1 MLNTDPEL
9 KNLYKSDSI
18 DKNLIL
24 DFYRPGFDEPFLHIG
39 GTGNIM
45 GETMEIDESMS
56 SGQNIEFGSC
66 EASQLKVTLVDVHE
80 SVKGTYVSVY
90 QTLDGIYPDTAL
102 FPGTDLHPSGYT
114 MPLGKYVVQSAE
126 RQANRK
132 YRDLVALD
140 FMGLF
145 DVNVIDWYNSLTF
158 PMTLRQFRA
167 SLCRHIGVTEEI
179 PDYLPND
186 DMLVDKTIDTEELI
200 GRDVLI
206 ACEQANGAFG
216 HFDRNGVLQH
226 VVLQPNDRLVPSMD
240 LLPDDG
246 LYPQAPGDMNTQ
258 IYDEQLDPYLLISCI
273 FEEHTVKSID
283 KVQIRQEEGDI
294 GAIYGTGTNAYTVE
308 GNFLMYGKNA
318 DQLAEI
324 AQNIYG
330 MVSGRMYIPFESES
344 KGLPYL
350 EVGDAARFEFG
361 SDFIVS
367 YIIKRTLKGIY
378 ALRDSYSA
386 TGEEIRSTES
396 NINTE
401 IIQLKG
407 KSAIFKKS
415 VEEVSANLTD
425 LEKNTESQFKITA
438 DQIVAEVK
446 RAKEAEA
453 SLTVEANRI
462 ATNVTNL
469 ENNTNSKIEQ
479 LSSQI
484 SLKVSQGDL
493 VSAMQMEV
501 NKEGA
506 SITFE
511 TGHFIVKGQNFY
523 VNADGSGGA
532 ANGNLTWD
540 TNGKITV
547 KGATIE
553 GALVSSTSSSSV
565 ISAATLLASKCTI
578 NDSFSVKCYASMS
591 DIGANTIRC
600 GKLYGDVNPFSDSR
614 LKRNVKNISP
624 KIAEQI
630 IKELRAV
637 SFEFRKSGDASM
649 GFIAQEVKEICAK
662 HKIDLPLYGL
672 HDGYYTVPYMNYISL
687 MVPVLQK
694 LLREVEELKQCI
706 K

>member
-1 MLNTDPEL
+1 MYTTDNEL
-9 KNLYKSDSI
+9 KSLYRADRTI
-18 DKNLIL
+18 KNMIAEFRRL
-24 DFYRPGFDEPFLHIG
+24 GEEKPFLAIYDNTKFHE
-39 GTGNIM
+39 M
-45 GETMEIDESMS
+45 TMEESLSSDE
-56 SGQNIEFGSC
+56 NLEFGSC
-66 EASQLKVTLVDVHE
+66 EASEVKITISDI
-80 SVKGTYVSVY
+80 SGIVKGSEMTLY
-90 QTLDGIYPDTAL
+90 QTLNGL
-102 FPGTDLHPSGYT
+102 FPEESMFPSEDMYPSGYV
-114 MPLGKYVVQSAE
+114 MPFGKYIVQSAE
-126 RQANRK
+126 KQENSNF
-132 YRDLVALD
+132 RDIKALD
-140 FMGLF
+140 FMSLF
-145 DVNVIDWYNSLTF
+145 DVNVIEWYNSLTF
-158 PMTLRQFRA
+158 PMTLRAFRA
-167 SLCRHIGVTEEI
+167 SLCRYIGVTESI

-186 DMLVDKTIDTEELI
+186 DMMVDKTIDTAELI

-240 LLPDDG
+240 LFPDDG

-294 GAIYGTGTNAYTVE
+294 GAIYGTGTNCYTVD
-308 GNFLMYGKNA
+308 GNFIMYGKSA
-318 DQLAEI
+318 DELAVI

-396 NINTE
+396 NINTD

-407 KSAIFKKS
+407 KAAILKKN
-415 VEEVSANLTD
+415 VDEVSAQVID
-425 LEKNTESQFKITA
+425 LGKNTEAQLKITA
-438 DQIVAEVK
+438 EQITAEVK

-469 ENNTNSKIEQ
+469 ENDTNSKIEQ

-484 SLKVSQGDL
+484 SLKVSQKDL
-493 VSAMQMEV
+493 VSAMQLEV
-501 NKEGA
+501 NKDGA

-540 TNGKITV
+540 ANGKITV

-600 GKLYGDVNPFSDSR
+600 GKLYGDVNPFSDAR
-614 LKRNVKNISP
+614 LKRNVKKISP
-624 KIAEQI
+624 EMAEQI
-630 IKELRAV
+630 IKELRPV

-649 GFIAQEVKEICAK
+649 GFIAQEVKEICVK
-662 HKIDLPLYGL
+662 HKIDLPLYGF

-694 LLREVEELKQCI
+694 LLREVEELKQCME
-706 K
+706 

>member
-114 MPLGKYVVQSAE
+114 MPLGKYVVQSEE

-140 FMGLF
+140 FMSLF

-158 PMTLRQFRA
+158 PMTLRAFRA
-167 SLCRHIGVTEEI
+167 SLCRHIGVTESI

-186 DMLVDKTIDTEELI
+186 DMAVEKTIDTAELI
-200 GRDVLI
+200 GRNVLI
-206 ACEQANGAFG
+206 AIEQANGVFG

-226 VVLQPNDRLVPSMD
+226 VALQPNDRLVPSLD
-240 LLPDDG
+240 LLPSDE

-258 IYDEQLDPYLLISCI
+258 IYDEQLDPYLLISCN

-294 GAIYGTGTNAYTVE
+294 GAIYGSGTNAYTVE
-308 GNFLMYGKNA
+308 GNFLMFGKSA
-318 DQLAEI
+318 DELAEI

-350 EVGDAARFEFG
+350 KVGDAARFEFG
-361 SDFIVS
+361 SDSIVS

-396 NINTE
+396 NINTD

-407 KSAIFKKS
+407 KAAILKKN
-415 VEEVSANLTD
+415 VDEVSAKMTD
-425 LEKNTESQFKITA
+425 LGENVEAQLKITA
-438 DQIVAEVK
+438 SQIESTVK
-446 RAKEAEA
+446 RLGEAE
-453 SLTVEANRI
+453 
-462 ATNVTNL
+462 
-469 ENNTNSKIEQ
+469 
-479 LSSQI
+479 SQI
-484 SLKVSQGDL
+484 KQ
-493 VSAMQMEV
+493 
-501 NKEGA
+501 
-506 SITFE
+506 T
-511 TGHFIVKGQNFY
+511 
-523 VNADGSGGA
+523 ADS
-532 ANGNLTWD
+532 
-540 TNGKITV
+540 
-547 KGATIE
+547 
-553 GALVSSTSSSSV
+553 
-565 ISAATLLASKCTI
+565 
-578 NDSFSVKCYASMS
+578 
-591 DIGANTIRC
+591 
-600 GKLYGDVNPFSDSR
+600 
-614 LKRNVKNISP
+614 
-624 KIAEQI
+624 
-630 IKELRAV
+630 
-637 SFEFRKSGDASM
+637 
-649 GFIAQEVKEICAK
+649 
-662 HKIDLPLYGL
+662 
-672 HDGYYTVPYMNYISL
+672 ISL
-687 MVPVLQK
+687 MVKKGDVSAQISIETGGVSIKGNRFSWESTNSSMTADGTLTCKNGIFSGQVTATSGK
-694 LLREVEELKQCI
+694 IGGFDISGNNLTASSDNTEIRFGDYYMNRSGCTFKNVEIDEDGIYIGSIGNRYTHMWESETGNLYANELYIDQNWWKGWSLTETVQDLWEYVHGGGWDPCGSDDDCDSCDSGCDGGDI
-706 K
+706 PLEDDIGGC

>member
-1 MLNTDPEL
+1 MYTTDEEL
-9 KNLYKSDSI
+9 KSLYRADRTM
-18 DKNLIL
+18 KNMIAE
-24 DFYRPGFDEPFLHIG
+24 FRWPGEEKPFLAIYDNTKFHG
-39 GTGNIM
+39 M
-45 GETMEIDESMS
+45 TMEESLSSDE
-56 SGQNIEFGSC
+56 NLEFGSC
-66 EASQLKVTLVDVHE
+66 EASEVKITISDI
-80 SVKGTYVSVY
+80 SGIVKGSEMTLY
-90 QTLDGIYPDTAL
+90 QTLNGL
-102 FPGTDLHPSGYT
+102 FPEESMFPSEDMYPSGYV
-114 MPLGKYVVQSAE
+114 MPFGKYIVQSAE
-126 RQANRK
+126 KQENSNF
-132 YRDLVALD
+132 RDIKALD
-140 FMGLF
+140 FMSLF

-167 SLCRHIGVTEEI
+167 SLCRHIGVTESI

-186 DMLVDKTIDTEELI
+186 DMLVDKTIDTAELI

-206 ACEQANGAFG
+206 ACEQANGVFG
-216 HFDRNGVLQH
+216 HFDRNGILQH
-226 VVLQPNDRLVPSMD
+226 VALQPNDRLVPAMD
-240 LLPDDG
+240 LLPDDE
-246 LYPQAPGDMNTQ
+246 LFPQAPGDMNTQ
-258 IYDEQLDPYLLISCI
+258 TFDEQLDPYLLISCS

-294 GAIYGTGTNAYTVE
+294 GAIYGSGTNAYTVE
-308 GNFLMYGKNA
+308 GNFLMFGKSA
-318 DQLAEI
+318 DELAEI

-350 EVGDAARFEFG
+350 EVGDATRFEFG
-361 SDFIVS
+361 SDSIVS

-396 NINTE
+396 NINTD

-407 KSAIFKKS
+407 KAAILKKN
-415 VEEVSANLTD
+415 VDEVSAQVID
-425 LEKNTESQFKITA
+425 LGKNTEAQLKITA
-438 DQIVAEVK
+438 EQITAEVK

-453 SLTVEANRI
+453 SLTLEANRI
-462 ATNVTNL
+462 ASNVTNL
-469 ENNTNSKIEQ
+469 ENNTNSKFEQ
-479 LSSQI
+479 LSNQI
-484 SLKVSQGDL
+484 NMKVSQGDL

-578 NDSFSVKCYASMS
+578 NDSFSVDCYASMS

-600 GKLYGDVNPFSDSR
+600 DKLYGDVNPFSDAR
-614 LKRNVKNISP
+614 LKRNVKKISP
-624 KIAEQI
+624 EMAEQI
-630 IKELRAV
+630 IKELRPV
-637 SFEFRKSGDASM
+637 SFEFRKSGDESM
-649 GFIAQEVKEICAK
+649 GFIAQDIKKICAK

-687 MVPVLQK
+687 MIPVLQK
-694 LLREVEELKQCI
+694 LLREVEELKRCM